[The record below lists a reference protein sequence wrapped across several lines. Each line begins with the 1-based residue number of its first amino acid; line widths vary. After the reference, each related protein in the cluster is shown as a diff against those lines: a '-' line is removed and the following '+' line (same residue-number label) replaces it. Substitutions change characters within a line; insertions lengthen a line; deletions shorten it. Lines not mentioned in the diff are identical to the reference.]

1 MKCLS
6 RLEIQEFIDKEIS
19 PADEAVI
26 LQHLEN
32 CTQCSSLYNI
42 AVEAKTIINR
52 LLNQVGQLSETNSIP
67 EFKIPISQKKKNI
80 SLRLITVIA
89 AASIIGFIFLFR
101 FDREPVTEKIPEA
114 EIIMYD
120 YLDGKDL
127 NKLWHDKSQILIIQD
142 EKGNVIQSTIT
153 Y

>member
-42 AVEAKTIINR
+42 AGEAKTMINR